1 MRGRAIIPM
10 VLGLGVGFVALK
22 VFVNVLQKAKGSPT
36 AQVSVVFA
44 AANIEPTLEI
54 QESMI
59 EVRQVSKE
67 AFPETGFRDKS
78 EVLGRVTTWPIPKG
92 TPIGAMQLAPKGTPP
107 GMAVRIEEGY
117 RAVAVKIDESAGVA
131 GWIKPGSR
139 VDVVALLTHPDRTRG
154 NQSISKVILQNIQVL
169 AVGQEIGKAGDTAA
183 SVTNTVTLLVAPN
196 DVPKLHLAETK
207 GKLRLA
213 MRSQQ
218 DSTLA
223 KDFMT
228 TDNDLLSFGS
238 AGKPVSKES
247 HSSLLGA
254 IFGGEGKVAS
264 NQTDKDKQPVAV
276 TARPLPAAES
286 GSSTQPWTVEVYKGP
301 TEVEMVR
308 FERQAKAWRR
318 INEPKQRSHSS
329 PRPPQAA
336 PTPTPPA
343 PVSLFAPVP
352 PQVVA
357 TGTTSANQPQAT
369 GSGTEGPAGIQ

>member
-1 MRGRAIIPM
+1 M

-36 AQVSVVFA
+36 EQVSMVCA
-44 AANIEPTLEI
+44 NTNIEPTLEI
-54 QESMI
+54 TDSMV
-59 EVRQVSKE
+59 EVRRVTKDS
-67 AFPETGFRDKS
+67 FPETGFHDKS

-92 TPIGAMQLAPKGTPP
+92 MPIAAMQLAPKGTPP

-139 VDVVALLTHPDRTRG
+139 VDVVALLASPDRTRG

-183 SVTNTVTLLVAPN
+183 AVTNTVTLLVSPN
-196 DVPKLHLAETK
+196 DVPKIHLAETK

-213 MRSQQ
+213 MRGQKD
-218 DSTLA
+218 DSVARDYL
-223 KDFMT
+223 T

-238 AGKPVSKES
+238 TGNSVSKES
-247 HSSLLGA
+247 HSSLLGS
-254 IFGGEGKVAS
+254 IFGGQDKVDA

-276 TARPLPAAES
+276 AAAKPVPTES
-286 GSSTQPWTVEVYKGP
+286 WTVEVYKGP
-301 TEVEMVR
+301 TEVETVK
-308 FERQAKAWRR
+308 FEREAKTWRR
-318 INEPKQRSHSS
+318 IDDRGQRSSPAPRS
-329 PRPPQAA
+329 APSPASVSLFAPRPPQA
-336 PTPTPPA
+336 
-343 PVSLFAPVP
+343 
-352 PQVVA
+352 VA
-357 TGTTSANQPQAT
+357 TGTVNANQPQAK